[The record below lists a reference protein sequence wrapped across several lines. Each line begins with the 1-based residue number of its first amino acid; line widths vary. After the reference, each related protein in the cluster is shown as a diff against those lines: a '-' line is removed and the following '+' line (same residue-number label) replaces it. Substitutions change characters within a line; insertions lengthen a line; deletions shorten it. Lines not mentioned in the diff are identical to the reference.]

1 MRGWCTASSGR
12 LKALGVLMLIVGPA
26 LLLSAQDKN
35 LTEPDPFQALPFERW
50 VREGSHQEIRWKTR
64 VFYVGLSNDQRLIAR
79 LEVTVDGKELT
90 SRGNK
95 GRIIALIKFSDSA
108 GHVYLNDGKVEMN
121 NLKPYAKN
129 SDVQQTWD
137 SFVLPGD
144 YTVAVAL
151 YHTETKEHNFAVHKL
166 HVPALKNDPLPN
178 VWQGLPEVEF
188 WAPIDVPEQDVLF
201 HPEIEG
207 RLHLPLATHS
217 ALHLEVLVDLSA
229 SDLFHGSEIRY
240 NRYLHAVVPALK
252 TLTQIEMGDGI
263 LDLVTLDLLQ
273 RRVTFEQDA
282 VKNLDW
288 PVLRNAIKEMGPTRV
303 SVQVLKT
310 RDPSP
315 VFLRDE
321 VARRIAVAHSEP
333 LHVFILIGSPLSFYS
348 FRGLG
353 SSPLPADCHC
363 HIYYL
368 EYDSSY
374 RHEYSAIG
382 NVKKMLS
389 PLKIKAFSVHSPQE
403 VRRVLARIL
412 NELSEM

>member
-1 MRGWCTASSGR
+1 MLRWRTVSSGLLR
-12 LKALGVLMLIVGPA
+12 PLIVLMLIVGPA

-35 LTEPDPFQALPFERW
+35 PAEPNPFQALPFEQW
-50 VREGSHQEIRWKTR
+50 VQEGPHQEIHWKTR
-64 VFYVGLSNDQRLIAR
+64 VFYVGMSNDQRLIAR
-79 LEVTVDGKELT
+79 LEVIVDGKELT

-108 GHVYLNDGKVEMN
+108 GRVYLNDGKVEMN
-121 NLKPYAKN
+121 NLKPDAKN

-151 YHTETKEHNFAVHKL
+151 YHTETKEHNFALHKL
-166 HVPALKNDPLPN
+166 HVPTLKNDPLPN
-178 VWQGLPEVEF
+178 AWQGLPGVEF

-201 HPEIEG
+201 HPEIGG
-207 RLHLPLATHS
+207 RLHLPLTTHS
-217 ALHLEVLVDLSA
+217 AVHLEVLADLSA

-240 NRYLHAVVPALK
+240 NRYLHAVVPTLK
-252 TLTQIEMGDGI
+252 TLTQIEMGDGV
-263 LDLVTLDLLQ
+263 LDLATLDLLQ

-282 VKNLDW
+282 IKNLDW
-288 PVLRNAIKEMGPTRV
+288 PVLRNAIKEIGPTRV

-321 VARRIAVAHSEP
+321 LARRIAVAHSES

-348 FRGLG
+348 FGGLG
-353 SSPLPADCHC
+353 SSPLPSDCHC
-363 HIYYL
+363 YIYYL

-374 RHEYSAIG
+374 RREYSAIG
-382 NVKKMLS
+382 HVKKMLG
-389 PLKIKAFSVHSPQE
+389 PLKINAFSVHSPQE
-403 VRRVLARIL
+403 VRRALARIL
-412 NELSEM
+412 SELSEM